1 MTLQEIVR
9 GLENYGLGLTIY
21 AAVPWQASTK
31 AMVTPARDNGAV
43 PEEAVAAGCTYFLEV
58 HIALALL
65 HQSPIER
72 GCELGETEKCTRL
85 IEYAEWLR
93 SDDTSLPPTF
103 TKWTFPIKMMVRCN
117 QCERLFDIVVTSKK
131 SEDHRCPA
139 CGKVQGFA
147 LEVFMKKAIGQT
159 KTMSRKPSGAR

>member
-9 GLENYGLGLTIY
+9 GLDQGGLGLTIY

-31 AMVTPARDNGAV
+31 AIVTRPRDNGAV
-43 PEEAVAAGCTYFLEV
+43 PEEAAAVGCTYFLEV
-58 HIALALL
+58 HIALTLL
-65 HQSPIER
+65 HQFSIER
-72 GCELGETEKCTRL
+72 DREPGEREKCARL

-93 SDDTSLPPTF
+93 SDVSSLPLTY
-103 TKWTFPIKMMVRCN
+103 KGWKFPIKMMIRCN
-117 QCERLFDIVVTSKK
+117 ECGRHSDIVVSSTD

-147 LEVFMKKAIGQT
+147 LEAFVKKAIDQT
-159 KTMSRKPSGAR
+159 KKMGKGTRRSR